1 MTLPIS
7 AFLICQDEE
16 RFIERCI
23 RSLAVC
29 AEIVVVDS
37 GSTDGTLEILARL
50 TAEGFPIVIHREAW
64 RGYGGQ
70 KQFALEQCT
79 QPWCLSIDADE
90 RLSPQLIADLPR
102 LIAEPGVVGWR
113 ITRYPY
119 LDGFG
124 YAPPQAKERFNLRI
138 LRNGAGAFDPRDKVH
153 EGLRV
158 TGEVRKAPKGGLLHF
173 RPIQLHEQILKENKY
188 SSLKAATKAE
198 QGKPPQPWKM
208 LVTPWAYVL
217 RLYFHNGLWRCGWA
231 GVIQAANGGV
241 YAYLTEAKRWQQA
254 AITRLPPQE
263 PEADTL
269 DRY

>member
-16 RFIERCI
+16 RFIEACI
-23 RSLAVC
+23 RSLAIC

-37 GSTDGTLEILARL
+37 GSTDRTLEILHRL
-50 TAEGFPIVIHREAW
+50 RAEGFPIVVCTEPW

-70 KQFALEQCT
+70 KQFALEQCR
-79 QPWCLSIDADE
+79 QPWCLSIDSDE
-90 RLSPQLIADLPR
+90 RLSLQLIADLPR
-102 LIAEPGVVGWR
+102 LIADPGVAGWR

-124 YAPPQAKERFNLRI
+124 YAPPQARERFNLRI
-138 LRNGAGAFDPRDKVH
+138 LRNGAGAFDPADKVH

-158 TGEVRKAPKGGLLHF
+158 KGEVRKAPKGGLLHF
-173 RPIQLHEQILKENKY
+173 RPIRLHEQFLKENKY
-188 SSLKAATKAE
+188 SSLKAAMKAD

-208 LVTPWAYVL
+208 LLTPPLYFL

-231 GVIQAANGGV
+231 GIIRAMTGAV
-241 YAYLTEAKRWQQA
+241 YAFLTEAKRWETA
-254 AITRLPPQE
+254 AVQRHAPDE
-263 PEADTL
+263 PDPASL